1 MIIVDAEQGTD
12 EWAAARA
19 GHCTASE
26 FAAVLAKGEG
36 KTRMAY
42 MRRVLAER
50 MTGKPIDGYRN
61 AHMDRGNLQ
70 EPWAREAYEV
80 ETGNLVERIG
90 FAKHDEIE
98 WLGCS
103 PDGLV
108 GKDGGIEAKCVIP
121 TVQLE
126 TVMGGKYPSAHVA
139 QVQGNLWIT
148 GRTWWDFVSFSP
160 DMPERLRLYVYRV
173 QRDEAYIK
181 ALELEIRRF
190 LAEANTL
197 YRSLMGLPLLDAIPG
212 R

>member
-1 MIIVDAEQGTD
+1 MIVHPAAQGTE

-19 GHCTASE
+19 GHCTSSE

-36 KTRMAY
+36 KTRRAY

-50 MTGKPIDGYRN
+50 MIGKPIDGYRN
-61 AHMDRGNLQ
+61 AHMDRGKEQ

-80 ETGNLVERIG
+80 ETGNLVELVG
-90 FAKHDEIE
+90 FVKHDAIE
-98 WLGCS
+98 WCGCS

-108 GKDGGIEAKCVIP
+108 GNDGGVEAKCVIP

-126 TVMGGKYPSAHVA
+126 TIMGGKYPTEHVA

-148 GRTWWDFVSFSP
+148 ERKHWDFVSFSP

-173 QRDEAYIK
+173 QRDEAYIA
-181 ALELEIRRF
+181 ALDLEVRRF
-190 LAEANTL
+190 LAEANTI
-197 YRSLMGLPLLDAIPG
+197 YRSLMGMPLLAAA
-212 R
+212 